1 MPNTASVRARVGV
14 DFLLRE
20 LDPGSDQDVLQDVRL
35 PKFCDF
41 VCYSLMRMDLW
52 PMTERIERVLRK
64 EGPGLR
70 PDEDLLHRI
79 VDNLIEVHSMPS
91 DFVSVIQPTAAKNS
105 EGSGAEETGKRPVPV
120 LPVRDTVLFP
130 HAVLPL
136 TVGRESSI
144 QLIQSLGEEKTILVV
159 AQRDAR
165 QDSPQSADLFA
176 TGTRATVHKVVKMP
190 NQSLFVFTEGNE
202 RVHLGEFA
210 QLTPF
215 MTAEYEAIPDVE
227 PQQTPEAEAL
237 QRNVVSQFQQI
248 VTSSPTLSD
257 DLQTIA
263 INIDEP
269 GRLADFIA
277 SSLPFLTTTDKQ
289 ELLETPDVSAR
300 LERINKHLAK
310 ELEVQQLRNKI
321 QTEVQDSVQS
331 SQRDYY
337 LREQLKAI
345 QKELGDVDDT
355 QKDIAELK
363 EKIETAGMP
372 DDVKKDALKELG
384 RLSRMNPAAADYSL
398 TRNYVEWLA
407 VLPWGKTSSGEVD
420 ILKAKGILDEDHY
433 GLKKVKDRSLDYLSV
448 RRLKPDMKGPI
459 LCFVGPPGVGK
470 TSLGRSIAKALDR
483 KFSRISLG
491 GMHDEAEI
499 RGHRRTYIGALPGQ
513 IIQHLKRVEVKD
525 PVFMLDEID
534 KLGRDFRGDPASAL
548 LETLD
553 PEQNNTFRDNYLDQ
567 PFDLSKVLF
576 ICTANQ
582 LDTIPGPLLD
592 RMEIIELTG
601 YTEEEKVNI
610 AIKYLIPRQIKENGI
625 TEEQIEFPKE
635 SVHLIARHY
644 TREAGV
650 RKLEQQIGTVCRK
663 VARKIAEGTTE
674 KVVITP
680 EIVHEFLGGIKVRVD
695 TEIAERTKR
704 AGVAVGLAWTPAGGD
719 VLFIEANRMKGKGGF
734 TITGQI
740 GDVMKESMQAALT
753 WVRSNAAS
761 LGLDEDF
768 TKDTDLHIHVP
779 AGAIPKDG
787 PSAGV
792 TMATALVSL
801 LTDTPV
807 HPLTAMTGE
816 ITLSGN
822 VLPVGGIKEKF
833 LAAKR
838 AGVRDVILPTDCK
851 QQVDEDLTPDQTEGV
866 TIHYATR
873 IEDVLAVA
881 LPKTQREKAQD
892 EVVREEVLHA
902 TV

>member
-1 MPNTASVRARVGV
+1 MPN
-14 DFLLRE
+14 
-20 LDPGSDQDVLQDVRL
+20 
-35 PKFCDF
+35 
-41 VCYSLMRMDLW
+41 
-52 PMTERIERVLRK
+52 
-64 EGPGLR
+64 
-70 PDEDLLHRI
+70 
-79 VDNLIEVHSMPS
+79 
-91 DFVSVIQPTAAKNS
+91 DFVSVINPRGTEKAAES
-105 EGSGAEETGKRPVPV
+105 TSSSGGKLPLPV

-144 QLIQSLGEEKTILVV
+144 QLIQSLGEGKTILVV

-165 QDSPQSADLFA
+165 QDTPEGTDLYSI
-176 TGTRATVHKVVKMP
+176 GTRATVHKVVKMP

-202 RVHLGEFA
+202 RVRLGHFT
-210 QLTPF
+210 QLSPF
-215 MTAEYEAIPDVE
+215 MAAEYEPVAE
-227 PQQTPEAEAL
+227 GAMLASPEVEAL

-263 INIDEP
+263 INIEEP

-289 ELLETPDVSAR
+289 ELLETPGVQAR
-300 LERINKHLAK
+300 MERINKHLAK

-321 QTEVQDSVQS
+321 QTEVQDSVQQ

-345 QKELGDVDDT
+345 QKELGDLDDS

-363 EKIETAGMP
+363 EKIEAAGMP
-372 DDVKKDALKELG
+372 EETKKDALKDLG
-384 RLSRMNPAAADYSL
+384 RLSRMSPMAADYSL
-398 TRNYVEWLA
+398 TRNYIEWLA
-407 VLPWGKTSSGEVD
+407 VLPWAKSSAGEID
-420 ILKAKGILDEDHY
+420 ILKAKEYLDEDHY
-433 GLKKVKDRSLDYLSV
+433 GLQKVKDRILDYLSV

-470 TSLGRSIAKALDR
+470 TSLGRSIARALGR

-513 IIQHLKRVEVKD
+513 IIQNLKRVETND

-582 LDTIPGPLLD
+582 LDPVPAPLLD

-601 YTEEEKVNI
+601 YTEEEKVQI
-610 AIKYLIPRQIKENGI
+610 AFKYLIPRQTKENGI
-625 TEEQIEFPKE
+625 DPALIEFSEE
-635 SVHLIARHY
+635 SVSLIARHY

-663 VARKIAEGTTE
+663 LARKIAEGRTE
-674 KVVITP
+674 KLTITK
-680 EIVHEFLGGIKVRVD
+680 EIVKEFLGGVKVRVD
-695 TEIAERTKR
+695 TEIAERTR
-704 AGVAVGLAWTPAGGD
+704 RSGVVVGLAWTPAGGD
-719 VLFIEANRMKGKGGF
+719 ILFIEANKLKGKGGF
-734 TITGQI
+734 KITGQI
-740 GDVMKESMQAALT
+740 GDVMKESMEAALT

-768 TKDTDLHIHVP
+768 TKDVDIHIHVP

-801 LTDTPV
+801 LTDV
-807 HPLTAMTGE
+807 RVRPLTAMTGE

-838 AGVRDVILPTDCK
+838 AGVRDVILPVDCR
-851 QQVDEDLTPDQTEGV
+851 QQVEEDLTPDQIEGV
-866 TIHYATR
+866 TIHYASV

-881 LPKTQREKAQD
+881 LPRNATEAVID
-892 EVVREEVLHA
+892 EVIREEVLQA
-902 TV
+902 AGM

>member
-1 MPNTASVRARVGV
+1 MPN
-14 DFLLRE
+14 
-20 LDPGSDQDVLQDVRL
+20 
-35 PKFCDF
+35 
-41 VCYSLMRMDLW
+41 
-52 PMTERIERVLRK
+52 
-64 EGPGLR
+64 
-70 PDEDLLHRI
+70 
-79 VDNLIEVHSMPS
+79 
-91 DFVSVIQPTAAKNS
+91 DFVSVIKPTAGKNGEVLPRV
-105 EGSGAEETGKRPVPV
+105 EGGRGALPV

-144 QLIQSLGEEKTILVV
+144 TLIQSLGEEKSILVV

-165 QDSPQSADLFA
+165 LDLPEGGDLHEV
-176 TGTRATVHKVVKMP
+176 GTKATVHKVVKMP

-202 RVHLGEFA
+202 RVRLGEFR
-210 QLTPF
+210 QVTPF
-215 MTAEYEAIPDVE
+215 MTAEYEVLNEVE
-227 PQQTPEAEAL
+227 ASKSPELEAL

-263 INIDEP
+263 INIDEA

-289 ELLETPDVSAR
+289 ELLELPDVTAR
-300 LERINKHLAK
+300 LERVNKHLAK

-321 QTEVQDSVQS
+321 QTEVQDSVQQ

-337 LREQLKAI
+337 LREQMKAI
-345 QKELGDVDDT
+345 QKELGDLDDT

-363 EKIETAGMP
+363 EKIENAGMP
-372 DDVKKDALKELG
+372 EETKKDALKELG

-407 VLPWGKTSSGEVD
+407 VLPWAKTSSGEVD
-420 ILKAKGILDEDHY
+420 ILKAKECLDEDHY
-433 GLKKVKDRSLDYLSV
+433 GLKKVKDRILDYLSV

-470 TSLGRSIAKALDR
+470 TSLGKSIARALDR

-601 YTEEEKVNI
+601 YTEEEKVAI
-610 AIKYLIPRQIKENGI
+610 AEKYLVPRQIKENGVPV
-625 TEEQIEFPKE
+625 EMIEFPRE
-635 SVHLIARHY
+635 SIALVARHY

-663 VARKIAEGTTE
+663 LARKIAEGRTE
-674 KVVITP
+674 KLVITP
-680 EIVHEFLGGIKVRVD
+680 EVIHEFLGGIKVRVD

-704 AGVAVGLAWTPAGGD
+704 AGVVVGLAWTPAGGD
-719 VLFIEANRMKGKGGF
+719 ILFIEANKMKGKGGF
-734 TITGQI
+734 NITGQI

-753 WVRSNAAS
+753 WVRSNALS
-761 LGLDEDF
+761 LGLEEDF
-768 TKDTDLHIHVP
+768 TKDVDIHIHVP

-801 LTDTPV
+801 LTDKPV
-807 HPLTAMTGE
+807 RPLLAMTGE
-816 ITLSGN
+816 ITLSGD

-838 AGVRDVILPTDCK
+838 AGVRDVIMPRDCK
-851 QQVDEDLTPDQTEGV
+851 QQVDEDLTPDQTEGIN
-866 TIHYATR
+866 IHYARR

-881 LPKTQREKAQD
+881 LPQTPREEVKD
-892 EVVREEVLHA
+892 EMVREEVLA
-902 TV
+902 AVA

>member
-1 MPNTASVRARVGV
+1 MPN
-14 DFLLRE
+14 
-20 LDPGSDQDVLQDVRL
+20 
-35 PKFCDF
+35 
-41 VCYSLMRMDLW
+41 
-52 PMTERIERVLRK
+52 
-64 EGPGLR
+64 
-70 PDEDLLHRI
+70 
-79 VDNLIEVHSMPS
+79 
-91 DFVSVIQPTAAKNS
+91 DFVSVIKPTGTPAKTGEVVGKV
-105 EGSGAEETGKRPVPV
+105 EGGRGSVPV

-165 QDSPQSADLFA
+165 LDSPEGPDLHSV
-176 TGTRATVHKVVKMP
+176 GTKATVHKVVKMP

-202 RVHLGEFA
+202 RVRLGEFV
-210 QLTPF
+210 QSQPF
-215 MTAEYEAIPDVE
+215 MTAEYDVIGE
-227 PQQTPEAEAL
+227 TEVTMTPEMEAL
-237 QRNVVSQFQQI
+237 QRNVVSQFQTI

-277 SSLPFLTTTDKQ
+277 SSLPFLTTNDKQ
-289 ELLETPDVSAR
+289 ELLETPDVTAR

-321 QTEVQDSVQS
+321 QTEVQDSVQQ

-345 QKELGDVDDT
+345 QKELGDLDDT
-355 QKDIAELK
+355 SKDIAELK
-363 EKIETAGMP
+363 QKIETAGMP
-372 DDVKKDALKELG
+372 EDVQKDALKELG

-407 VLPWGKTSSGEVD
+407 VLPWAKTSAGEVD
-420 ILKAKGILDEDHY
+420 ILKAKECLDEDHY
-433 GLKKVKDRSLDYLSV
+433 GLKTVKDRILDYLSV

-470 TSLGRSIAKALDR
+470 TSLGRSIARALDR

-601 YTEEEKVNI
+601 YTEEEKVSI
-610 AIKYLIPRQIKENGI
+610 AEKYLIPRQIKENGVPL
-625 TEEQIEFPKE
+625 EMIEFPRE
-635 SVHLIARHY
+635 SVAMIARHY

-663 VARKIAEGTTE
+663 LARKIAEGRAE
-674 KVVITP
+674 KLVITP
-680 EIVHEFLGGIKVRVD
+680 EIIHEFLGGIKVRVD

-704 AGVAVGLAWTPAGGD
+704 AGVVVGLAWTPAGGD
-719 VLFIEANRMKGKGGF
+719 ILFIEANKMKGKGGF
-734 TITGQI
+734 NITGQI

-753 WVRSNAAS
+753 WVRSNAVS

-768 TKDTDLHIHVP
+768 TKDVDLHIHVP

-801 LTDTPV
+801 LTDKPV
-807 HPLTAMTGE
+807 RPLLAMTGE
-816 ITLSGN
+816 ITLSGD

-838 AGVRDVILPTDCK
+838 AGVRDVILPVDCK
-851 QQVDEDLTPDQTEGV
+851 QQVDEDLTPDQIEGV
-866 TIHYATR
+866 TIHYARR

-881 LPKTQREKAQD
+881 LPHTKSEAVHD
-892 EVVREEVLHA
+892 EEVREEVLSA
-902 TV
+902 VV